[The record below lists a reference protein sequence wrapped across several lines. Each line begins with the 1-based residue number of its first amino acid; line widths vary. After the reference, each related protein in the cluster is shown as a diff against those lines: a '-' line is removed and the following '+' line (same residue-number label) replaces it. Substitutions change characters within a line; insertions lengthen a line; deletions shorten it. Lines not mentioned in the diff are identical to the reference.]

1 MVFKCKTITDSL
13 PFHYVIVSEYGLS
26 KSSGEP
32 SLHPVSI
39 YMKFH
44 WWCSNV
50 QFFSVACAKRN
61 GVLVLLK
68 KFWLKIIWW
77 SFCILYFHWP
87 AIEEKCWVSVEH
99 KLQLL
104 SILSVN
110 TSGWHYTFLENELKD
125 TQKQLTENI
134 WTWNYSSIHLP
145 IEICSS
151 FLNNLIIIGNFR
163 KHLT

>member
-1 MVFKCKTITDSL
+1 MWLYQNMACQNHQGSPAYTQFPFIWNSIDDVPMCSFFQLPVQKGMVCW
-13 PFHYVIVSEYGLS
+13 YC
-26 KSSGEP
+26 
-32 SLHPVSI
+32 
-39 YMKFH
+39 
-44 WWCSNV
+44 W
-50 QFFSVACAKRN
+50 R
-61 GVLVLLK
+61 
-68 KFWLKIIWW
+68 
-77 SFCILYFHWP
+77 SFGWRYFHWP

-134 WTWNYSSIHLP
+134 WTWNYSSMHLP